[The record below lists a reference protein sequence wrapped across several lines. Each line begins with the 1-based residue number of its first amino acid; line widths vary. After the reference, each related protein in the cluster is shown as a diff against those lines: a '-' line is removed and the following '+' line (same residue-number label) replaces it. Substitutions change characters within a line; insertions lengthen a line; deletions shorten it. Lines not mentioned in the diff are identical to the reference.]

1 MGVQQQTA
9 TPSALSFALPNH
21 SNHLCIRHSTIP
33 ERVCVYY
40 CSAWVFN
47 SSPASVSPPI
57 CDRPT
62 QHNAALS
69 PARLDFRVCAP
80 AQAEEERTRKRE
92 GDIKTAVAEAQAH
105 RRTCAGLCTAA
116 HD

>member
-1 MGVQQQTA
+1 MQQQTA

-47 SSPASVSPPI
+47 SSPSSVSPPI

-62 QHNAALS
+62 PHNAALS

-80 AQAEEERTRKRE
+80 VQAEEERTRKRQ
-92 GDIKTAVAEAQAH
+92 GDIKQQQEQQQGQDH
-105 RRTCAGLCTAA
+105 SRRIVCTVA